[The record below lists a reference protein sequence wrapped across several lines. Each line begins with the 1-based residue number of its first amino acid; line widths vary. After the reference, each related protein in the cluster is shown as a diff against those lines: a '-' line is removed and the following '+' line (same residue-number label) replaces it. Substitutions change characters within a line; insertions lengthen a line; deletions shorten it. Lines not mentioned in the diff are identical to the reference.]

1 MNSENVS
8 SLETVRVAVGKI
20 IDSAHQDPDYGNF
33 KYYVNSKWE
42 GGTLCKNQIRRAHK
56 LLVDEPP
63 AFGGDDLSA
72 SPVELVLAA
81 LGSCQIIMF
90 SALAATRQIE
100 LEECEVTLKA
110 RLNVRG
116 LLGIKE
122 NNQAVYP
129 GFSSI
134 NYETNIKSSASQKEL
149 KTLID
154 DVEKQCPVMDM
165 LTRSVSIEGTALIN
179 DEHVSLKSK
188 RSLLNKVI
196 SLFRKK

>member
-1 MNSENVS
+1 MSSENVS

-20 IDSAHQDPDYGNF
+20 IDSAHEDSEYGKF
-33 KYYVNSKWE
+33 KYYVNTKWE

-122 NNQAVYP
+122 NNQVVYP

-134 NYETNIKSSASQKEL
+134 NYETNLKSSASQEEL
-149 KTLID
+149 RTLID

-165 LTRSVSIEGTALIN
+165 LTRSVPVEGTALIN
-179 DEHVSLKSK
+179 DEPIILKSK
-188 RSLLNKVI
+188 RSLLFKI
-196 SLFRKK
+196 LKLFRKQ

>member
-1 MNSENVS
+1 MSSENVS

-20 IDSAHQDPDYGNF
+20 IDSAHEDSEYGNF
-33 KYYVNSKWE
+33 KYYVNTKWE

-122 NNQAVYP
+122 NNQVVYP

-134 NYETNIKSSASQKEL
+134 NYETNLKSSASQEEL
-149 KTLID
+149 RTLID

-165 LTRSVSIEGTALIN
+165 LTRSVPVEGTALIN
-179 DEHVSLKSK
+179 DEPILLKSK
-188 RSLLNKVI
+188 RSLLFKLLK
-196 SLFRKK
+196 LFRKQ

>member
-1 MNSENVS
+1 MSSENVS

-20 IDSAHQDPDYGNF
+20 IDSAHEDSEYGNF
-33 KYYVNSKWE
+33 KYYVNTKWE

-122 NNQAVYP
+122 NNQVVYP

-134 NYETNIKSSASQKEL
+134 NYETNLKSSASQEEL
-149 KTLID
+149 RTLID

-165 LTRSVSIEGTALIN
+165 LTRSVLVEGTALIN
-179 DEHVSLKSK
+179 DEPILLKSK
-188 RSLLNKVI
+188 RSLLFKLLK
-196 SLFRKK
+196 LFRKQ

>member
-1 MNSENVS
+1 M
-8 SLETVRVAVGKI
+8 
-20 IDSAHQDPDYGNF
+20 
-33 KYYVNSKWE
+33 
-42 GGTLCKNQIRRAHK
+42 
-56 LLVDEPP
+56 DEPP

-90 SALAATRQIE
+90 SALASTRQIE

-116 LLGIKE
+116 LLGINE

-134 NYETNIKSSASQKEL
+134 NCETKIKSSASKEVLQK
-149 KTLID
+149 LIE
-154 DVEKQCPVMDM
+154 DVENQCPVMDM
-165 LTRSVSIEGTALIN
+165 LTRSVSVEGTAFIN
-179 DEHVSLKSK
+179 DEPVTLKAKHSVLSK
-188 RSLLNKVI
+188 FLSY
-196 SLFRKK
+196 FRKK

>member
-1 MNSENVS
+1 MNDENIS
-8 SLETVRVAVGKI
+8 SLETVKVAVGKI
-20 IDSAHQDPDYGNF
+20 IDSANQDPEYGNF

-81 LGSCQIIMF
+81 LGSCQLIMY
-90 SALAATRQIE
+90 SALASTRDIE

-110 RLNVRG
+110 SLNVRG
-116 LLGIKE
+116 LLGIK
-122 NNQAVYP
+122 QAQETVYP
-129 GFSSI
+129 GFSNI
-134 NYETNIKSSASQKEL
+134 TYETKIKSSASIDEL
-149 KTLID
+149 RVLAE

-165 LTRSVSIEGTALIN
+165 LTRSVSIEGSTIIN
-179 DEHVSLKSK
+179 DELHTLKPKFSVIRK
-188 RSLLNKVI
+188 LLNI
-196 SLFRKK
+196 FR

>member
-20 IDSAHQDPDYGNF
+20 IDSAHQDPEYGNF

-72 SPVELVLAA
+72 SPVELILAA

-188 RSLLNKVI
+188 RSLLNKLL
-196 SLFRKK
+196 SLFRK

>member
-1 MNSENVS
+1 MNEENIK
-8 SLETVRVAVGKI
+8 SLETVKVAVGKI
-20 IDSAHQDPDYGNF
+20 IDSANEDPEFGNF
-33 KYYVNSKWE
+33 KYYVNTKWE

-90 SALAATRQIE
+90 SALAATRGIE

-110 RLNVRG
+110 HLNVRG

-122 NNQAVYP
+122 EQKTVYP

-134 NYETNIKSSASQKEL
+134 SYETKIVSSESN
-149 KTLID
+149 KTLQD
-154 DVEKQCPVMDM
+154 LVEDVEKQCPVMDM
-165 LTRSVSIEGTALIN
+165 LIRPVKIEGTALIN
-179 DEHVSLKSK
+179 DEVHALTSKVSPLSK
-188 RSLLNKVI
+188 LIK
-196 SLFRKK
+196 LFRRN